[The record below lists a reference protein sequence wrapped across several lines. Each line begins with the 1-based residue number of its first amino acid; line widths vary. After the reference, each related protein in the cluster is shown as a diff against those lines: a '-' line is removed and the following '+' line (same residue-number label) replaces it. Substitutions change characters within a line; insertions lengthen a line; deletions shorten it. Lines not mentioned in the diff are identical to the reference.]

1 MSLEVKVQKGEPV
14 ERSLRR
20 LKKILDREGTLHSVR
35 SKRFFVKPS
44 QARRR
49 KRKELDF
56 KNMLRVRYSKM

>member
-20 LKKILDREGTLHSVR
+20 LKKTLDREGILHSVR
-35 SKRFFVKPS
+35 ARRYFVKPA
-44 QARRR
+44 QMRRR

-56 KNMLRVRYSKM
+56 NNMLRVRYSKM

>member
-20 LKKILDREGTLHSVR
+20 LKKALDREGVLHSVR
-35 SKRFFVKPS
+35 SRRYFVKPA
-44 QARRR
+44 QMRRR

-56 KNMLRVRYSKM
+56 KSLKY

>member
-20 LKKILDREGTLHSVR
+20 LKKSLDREGVLYAVR
-35 SKRFFVKPS
+35 SRRYFVKPA
-44 QARRR
+44 QMRRR

>member
-1 MSLEVKVQKGEPV
+1 MPLEVKVQKGEPV

-20 LKKILDREGTLHSVR
+20 LKKSLDREGVLHEVR
-35 SKRFFVKPS
+35 YRRYFVKPA
-44 QARRR
+44 QMKRR